1 MLALLGQLLAH
12 HLALQRRE
20 VIDEQLAVQVIHLV
34 LDADGQQAVG
44 PQLLRLALAVEEAHG
59 DLVGAV
65 HVGED
70 AGHGQAAFLV
80 HLFAGLVAQLRIDE
94 DLGLVLFL
102 ADVDDHE
109 ALVHV
114 HLAGGQADARRV
126 VHGLEHVVEQ
136 ALEFGRRHICGLHRH
151 GLGAQAGVGEFEDGE
166 QGHGTSRD
174 GGASGIRQG
183 LTNSNAGACVAPGFL
198 DYSADHL
205 SGNQV
210 DTAMFKC
217 FRTVFAVAVL
227 TVGTYA
233 AAAEMAGGH
242 PDTYVVKRGDTLWDI
257 SARFLK
263 KPWLWPEIWQ
273 ANPQIQ
279 NPHLIYPGD
288 VISLA
293 YLDRVAVQPG
303 PREEAPLNAIPLS
316 DIEPF
321 LKDRRV
327 VDSFEGLPHV
337 AGLDED
343 RLRGSGGHNIYVRG
357 LDGAQPGQRFTVV
370 RPSARFTDN
379 PRSQDL
385 DFRGRTIRGEVDMW
399 KDITEQT
406 GKGAFLGYELVKV
419 NVATFTRGV
428 VPGTEVSTLVADI
441 GGHEIRVGDRL
452 IPVDAQPY
460 DLHFFP
466 HPPAR
471 DPAGKLRVLA
481 VADALTSGGPRDVIA
496 ISGGR
501 LDGVDNGTVFS
512 IWRNGSH
519 TANRMAHPESSRISE
534 SPKSGA
540 GRVSLPDEY
549 ASHAMVFRTF
559 DKVSYALVMEGV
571 EATRVGYELKHP
583 DATY

>member
-1 MLALLGQLLAH
+1 
-12 HLALQRRE
+12 
-20 VIDEQLAVQVIHLV
+20 
-34 LDADGQQAVG
+34 
-44 PQLLRLALAVEEAHG
+44 
-59 DLVGAV
+59 
-65 HVGED
+65 
-70 AGHGQAAFLV
+70 
-80 HLFAGLVAQLRIDE
+80 
-94 DLGLVLFL
+94 
-102 ADVDDHE
+102 
-109 ALVHV
+109 
-114 HLAGGQADARRV
+114 
-126 VHGLEHVVEQ
+126 
-136 ALEFGRRHICGLHRH
+136 
-151 GLGAQAGVGEFEDGE
+151 
-166 QGHGTSRD
+166 
-174 GGASGIRQG
+174 
-183 LTNSNAGACVAPGFL
+183 
-198 DYSADHL
+198 
-205 SGNQV
+205 
-210 DTAMFKC
+210 MFKC

-233 AAAEMAGGH
+233 AAAEMAERH

-293 YLDRVAVQPG
+293 YLDRVAVQQG
-303 PREEAPLNAIPLS
+303 PRQEAPLNAIPLS
-316 DIEPF
+316 DIEAY
-321 LKDRRV
+321 LKDRRI
-327 VDSFEGLPHV
+327 VDSFDQLPHV
-337 AGLDED
+337 AGLEED

-357 LDGAQPGQRFTVV
+357 LDGAQAGQRFLVV
-370 RPSARFTDN
+370 RPTAKFSDN
-379 PRSQDL
+379 PRAQDL
-385 DFRGRTIRGEVDMW
+385 DFRGKSIRGEVDQW
-399 KDITEQT
+399 KDIVEQS
-406 GKGAFLGYELVKV
+406 GKGAFLGYELAKV

-441 GGHEIRVGDRL
+441 GGHEVRVGDRL

-466 HPPAR
+466 HPPAT

-481 VADALTSGGPRDVIA
+481 VADALTTGGTRDVIA

-501 LDGVDNGTVFS
+501 LNGVDNGTVFS

-534 SPKSGA
+534 STKSGA

-571 EATRVGYELKHP
+571 DATRVGYELKHP